1 MEINLNP
8 TPLIEL
14 IPKGRAELDKMLRS
28 FSCEINESIE
38 SFLHNKAIL
47 QEEEDGARTTLVID
61 DDTGDIVG
69 YYTLKLENFLFT
81 NASGKTRKSLAGNKN
96 ATSFTCI
103 LIAKIGR
110 SDKYKGVVSGDEILN
125 AALYNCSI
133 IKLMTAT
140 KLVCVEYIDEPRLI
154 EFYENNEFKNVQR
167 NENGL
172 NISFIK
178 I

>member
-8 TPLIEL
+8 IPLIEL

-28 FSCEINESIE
+28 FSCEINDSIE
-38 SFLHNKAIL
+38 SFLHTKAIL
-47 QEEEDGARTTLVID
+47 QEEEDRARTTLVVD

-69 YYTLKLENFLFT
+69 YYTLKMESFVFT
-81 NASGKTRKSLAGNKN
+81 NASGNNRKKLAGNKAA
-96 ATSFTCI
+96 ATFNCI

-110 SDKYKGVVSGDEILN
+110 SDKYKGRVSGDVILN
-125 AALYNCSI
+125 AALYNCSV

-140 KLVCVEYIDEPRLI
+140 KVVCVEYIDEQKLKD
-154 EFYENNEFKNVQR
+154 FYENNGFTYFQR